1 MLYNYKMTTYGDD
14 LYCKTLNYTILNP
27 PPHESPGGTPGL
39 AKVLAESG
47 DGGANPISNVTSI
60 TATGVIAAAGA
71 NGSGGLEV
79 FQNATDANPTFGV
92 SANGDMTAVRNIN
105 GANAIFTSR
114 LEPTIITGVQHE
126 VQQTTATSTTPIDL
140 PSGVYTLYVT
150 FLPGAQDFQKQTL
163 TVNLPTIPPEFN
175 PPAGNTVLFPQNFV
189 YWSDHDGG
197 NAPTDIIYNLTI
209 SATQAFIT
217 RQHTA
222 NFNVTSICRLSFGY
236 YPF

>member
-14 LYCKTLNYTILNP
+14 LYCKTLNYKTLNP
-27 PPHESPGGTPGL
+27 KPHETPGGTPGL
-39 AKVLAESG
+39 DKVLAESG
-47 DGGANPISNVTSI
+47 DGGGNPISNVTSI

-71 NGSGGLEV
+71 GGSGGLQV
-79 FQNATDANPTFGV
+79 FENATDANPTFGV
-92 SANGDMTAVRNIN
+92 TAIGDISAVRNIT

-114 LEPTIITGVQHE
+114 LEPTIITGVQHK
-126 VQQTTATSTTPIDL
+126 VQQSTETSPTPIDL

-150 FLPGAQDFQKQTL
+150 FVPGEQNFNKQTL

-175 PPAGNTVLFPQNFV
+175 PPADQTVLLPQNFV
-189 YWSDHDGG
+189 CWSDRDGG
-197 NAPTDIIYNLTI
+197 NAPTDIIYNLTL

-222 NFNVTSICRLSFGY
+222 DFDVTSICRLSLGY
-236 YPF
+236 YP